1 MASRGLAMSI
11 HRSDEEFRFTFA
23 YLHVPGIEYQAV
35 AFDRNQRRYKLSE
48 LPGGSSGSVGLK
60 NFTLHHKTLPH
71 DQITFVGIEKQR
83 QNKSKTP
90 LSLVDKPLPRFSDVL
105 FNIVPEPTDENALLV
120 CFFDMNQRPSRRYIL
135 QLVTQV
141 ESLKQKG
148 VNIAAVQ
155 AVKMDEKALR
165 QWVKENDISFPVGMI
180 QDHEECVR
188 FDWAVCS
195 LPWLI
200 LTDKEHIVQAEGF
213 GLNELEDKIR
223 EAESAQ

>member
-1 MASRGLAMSI
+1 MPERGTSRP
-11 HRSDEEFRFTFA
+11 EELK
-23 YLHVPGIEYQAV
+23 YVPVAWQINCGPVSKTILFEDGKNTQNVELVLIPNLEEAV
-35 AFDRNQRRYKLSE
+35 PLI
-48 LPGGSSGSVGLK
+48 G
-60 NFTLHHKTLPH
+60 KTLP
-71 DQITFVGIEKQR
+71 DLEGIKIDSSSNQT
-83 QNKSKTP
+83 N
-90 LSLVDKPLPRFSDVL
+90 DKM
-105 FNIVPEPTDENALLV
+105 LLV

>member
-1 MASRGLAMSI
+1 MSI

-120 CFFDMNQRPSRRYIL
+120 CFFDMNQRPSRSCTL
-135 QLVTQV
+135 QLAKRS
-141 ESLKQKG
+141 EKLKQKG
-148 VNIAAVQ
+148 IITVAIQ
-155 AVKMDEKALR
+155 ASKVDENNLDEWIKKNNVSL
-165 QWVKENDISFPVGMI
+165 PVGLI
-180 QDHEECVR
+180 QGDEEKTG
-188 FDWAVCS
+188 FDWGVKS

-200 LTDKEHIVQAEGF
+200 LTNKNQHVRSCGFSLAE
-213 GLNELEDKIR
+213 LDEKIQ
-223 EAESAQ
+223 SVP